1 MLYAVIVV
9 ALVMLLCR
17 YFYVEGV
24 KKTFEIYMKI
34 AEEELLGEDFNEWN
48 DDLIKYRK
56 NGLRLKFFSITDS
69 SMMQNYSSLRD
80 VAAAMLYS
88 VFNQGEREASRQ

>member
-34 AEEELLGEDFNEWN
+34 AEEELLGDDFNEWN

-80 VAAAMLYS
+80 VAAATLYS